1 MANIM
6 FSFIENDVKVFM
18 NDFFTRIIYSN
29 KWDFYTIYSRDFVV
43 IYSYI

>member
-29 KWDFYTIYSRDFVV
+29 KWDFLYYLF
-43 IYSYI
+43 